1 MTMIFRKIFCVFSV
15 LLIFMCSCTPTIRF
29 SSDIKGKYNTQYD
42 KDSKSKFG
50 KHDINNLDNNDKKD
64 PSIINGMVGYASF
77 YSDKFQGKITASGE
91 VFSQNEFTAAH
102 RDLPFGTMVR
112 VTRISNG
119 KSVVVRINDRGP
131 FVSGRIIDLSFVA
144 AQALD
149 MIIDGVAEVELT
161 VIK

>member
-1 MTMIFRKIFCVFSV
+1 
-15 LLIFMCSCTPTIRF
+15 
-29 SSDIKGKYNTQYD
+29 
-42 KDSKSKFG
+42 
-50 KHDINNLDNNDKKD
+50 
-64 PSIINGMVGYASF
+64 MVGYASF